1 MFDSTPVGRV
11 QRPPPIRRIRL
22 CTWRHNGAPGITNNN
37 ADYDPRANLH
47 RYAFAHTLANP
58 FAHAHA

>member
-1 MFDSTPVGRV
+1 MFNSTPVGRV

-22 CTWRHNGAPGITNNN
+22 CTWRHNGALNITGSN
-37 ADYDPRANLH
+37 ADHDPRAHLH
-47 RYAFAHTLANP
+47 RHALAHTFTNP